1 MNKTKDR
8 KKEKEKLSIQN
19 RLFLFILPLFIITIL
34 ILTFI
39 SINSSTKMT
48 IKMMHERLE
57 KEVNTIYV
65 MAQNTM
71 LMYVGQE
78 EKFQTKMEQIIR
90 DQDASFAQEG
100 LNASFFVLTEKEV
113 KPFKVSQTSNFTW
126 EDSFIQKVTDLE
138 SGVLETKWNGQ
149 TYTVAFQQIQELKG
163 IYLLAVPQEE
173 YLHNVKQLKNS
184 LLLFSAL
191 SIIVIA
197 IVIRFFVKTM
207 VSPLL
212 KLREIMRIA
221 RNGHLTE
228 VTSIKNSIPEINSLI
243 NSYNLLIK
251 RLKHVLTEMQ
261 ATSVHLSKTN
271 DILHTEAVQM
281 IDSGENLTAMINT
294 VKNGAEQTA
303 ISSEHNI
310 SVFQEM
316 KALSEQIEKSS
327 QKIKEH
333 TEEMNLAAIHGE
345 ENMNNLFASQHVL
358 QDKVKVIYS
367 NNDLLNNHALSIK
380 KVVEDIKGLAEQTK
394 LLALNATL
402 EAARAGIQGKGF
414 AVVANEVRKLAV
426 LSSKSA
432 EDIKSFTLDMD
443 QIIQKSSSDLEDIQM
458 NFTKSADLVQTAT
471 VSIDQLLEGISLVI
485 FGLKDNHHLLNE
497 LQAFFPKMEHSTLH
511 VTSISQQTLASSDEM
526 KRIGEIQ
533 QESIRVNAEISAR
546 LATLVAALEENIKM
560 EEKTAPEDGSE
571 LNR

>member
-39 SINSSTKMT
+39 SINSSTKMM

-57 KEVNTIYV
+57 KEANTIYV

-113 KPFKVSQTSNFTW
+113 KPFKVSQTSDFTW
-126 EDSFIQKVTDLE
+126 ENSFIQKIHDLE
-138 SGVLETKWNGQ
+138 SGVLETKWNGK

-163 IYLLAVPQEE
+163 IYLLVVPQEE

-191 SIIVIA
+191 SIIIIA
-197 IVIRFFVKTM
+197 MVIRFFVKTM

-221 RNGHLTE
+221 RNGHLNE
-228 VTSIKNSIPEINSLI
+228 VTSIKTSIPEINSLI

-251 RLKHVLTEMQ
+251 RLKLVLSEMQ
-261 ATSVHLSKTN
+261 ATSAHLSKTN

-281 IDSGENLTAMINT
+281 IGSGKSLTEMINT

-327 QKIKEH
+327 QKIKDH
-333 TEEMNLAAIHGE
+333 TEAMNLAAIHGE
-345 ENMNNLFASQHVL
+345 ENMNNLFASQHML

-402 EAARAGIQGKGF
+402 EAARAGSQGKGF
-414 AVVANEVRKLAV
+414 AVVANEVKKLAV

-443 QIIQKSSSDLEDIQM
+443 LIIQKSSSDLEDIQM
-458 NFTKSADLVQTAT
+458 NFTKSEGLVQKAT
-471 VSIDQLLEGISLVI
+471 VSINQLLQGISLVNT
-485 FGLKDNHHLLNE
+485 GLKENHYLLNE

-526 KRIGEIQ
+526 KRIGDIQ
-533 QESIRVNAEISAR
+533 QESIQVNAEISAR
-546 LATLVAALEENIKM
+546 LTTLVAALEENIKM
-560 EEKTAPEDGSE
+560 EEQTAPKDGSE
-571 LNR
+571 